1 MPNYLRFR
9 GGGISVGGGGGS
21 GCVQLNCSSG
31 QIKCMSSV
39 NFLETLSE
47 KLLAMTESLQAQFA
61 EMTRPVSNTKENG
74 VYIAKIDTPS
84 MVLGIKYEYVL
95 YIQRYGPPDN
105 GIFDETILAN
115 LRAELGMTA
124 ENTL

>member
-1 MPNYLRFR
+1 
-9 GGGISVGGGGGS
+9 
-21 GCVQLNCSSG
+21 
-31 QIKCMSSV
+31 MSSV

-47 KLLAMTESLQAQFA
+47 KLLAMTESLQEQFA
-61 EMTRPVSNTKENG
+61 EMTRPPPNTKDSG
-74 VYIAKIDTPS
+74 VYIAKIDTPQ

-115 LRAELGMTA
+115 LRAELGMTT